1 MSSFNTILVILFILI
16 ILGIIS
22 HNIIVTIATL
32 LLLIVRITP
41 LNIFFP
47 WIEKNIMT
55 LGILILTIGIIT
67 PIASG
72 RLSAEDMISSFFNWE
87 SLLAIIIGILVSW
100 LGSRGVSLIYNKPSM
115 ITGLL
120 FGTLIG
126 VSLFHGVAVGPLIA
140 AGILSL
146 LINNF

>member
-1 MSSFNTILVILFILI
+1 MSNFNTILVILFILI

-47 WIEKNIMT
+47 WIEKNVMT
-55 LGILILTIGIIT
+55 VGILILTIGIIT

-72 RLSAEDMISSFFNWE
+72 RLAAEDMISSFLHWE

-100 LGSRGVSLIYNKPSM
+100 LGSRGISLIYHKPSM

-126 VSLFHGVAVGPLIA
+126 VSVFRGVAVGPLIA

-146 LINNF
+146 LINHS